1 MRFGND
7 HNLIFRLQNL
17 LPYRIIQI
25 DVTMFADVFNGY
37 APFLPAQSIN
47 EFAAEI
53 TLWKQ
58 KSSSWN
64 CANKPSSTEFLKQ
77 YGGELI
83 NQFPNVVRLLQLLSA
98 LPVSTASC
106 ERTFSLLNRV
116 LSEKRSSMGVRRL
129 SDLCVLSY
137 YFNESENLDLN
148 RVVDLFKTRK
158 SRKIPL

>member
-1 MRFGND
+1 
-7 HNLIFRLQNL
+7 LIESIYIVSVQT
-17 LPYRIIQI
+17 
-25 DVTMFADVFNGY
+25 DVTLFGDAFAGY
-37 APFLPAQSIN
+37 GPFLPANSIN

-58 KSSSWN
+58 KCSTWN
-64 CANKPSSTEFLKQ
+64 CFNKPSSTQFLKQ
-77 YGGELI
+77 YGAELI
-83 NQFPNVVRLLQLLSA
+83 HQFPNVVRLLQLLSA

-116 LSEKRSSMGVRRL
+116 LSEKRSSMSVGRL
-129 SDLCVLSY
+129 SSLCVLSY
-137 YFNESENLDLN
+137 YFNEAENLDLN